1 MILENK
7 VKTIVMLTKLK
18 DQMINGAGEKM
29 CEKQLI

>member
-18 DQMINGAGEKM
+18 DQTINGAGEKNA
-29 CEKQLI
+29 